1 MIELITDNDAAL
13 SISPSNGS
21 DFVKWILDY
30 LKEPTELTR
39 FEINGI
45 IANFDRRGHEECIFR
60 ASLIEWLYSN
70 TGRIITAVS
79 NEC

>member
-1 MIELITDNDAAL
+1 MIELIADNESAL
-13 SISPSNGS
+13 SIAPNDASE
-21 DFVKWILDY
+21 FILWILEY

-60 ASLIEWLYSN
+60 GSLIDWLYSN
-70 TGRIITAVS
+70 TGRFIYCRD
-79 NEC
+79 NK